1 MKKIG
6 TAIFDLDGVLIDSIA
21 NMEYAWLNTCK
32 QIKIKIPFKKYKKY
46 IGLGLKVILKKIRVP
61 KKKIKEAIYFYNHF
75 SNIKINNIKFYPNIF
90 KTLKKIKKNYYIAIF
105 TSKNKFRTM
114 KCLKLINLK
123 FDKIIT
129 ADDIKNTKPSPEGL
143 IKIKKS
149 FIKKANKFFYF
160 GDTNYDY
167 LSAKSISMNYIH
179 CNWGMGKCHDKKIK
193 KIKSPAEIIKYLNQ

>member
-6 TAIFDLDGVLIDSIA
+6 TAIFDLDGVLIDSIK

-46 IGLGLKVILKKIRVP
+46 IGLGLKVILKKIGVP

-114 KCLKLINLK
+114 KCLKFINLK

-129 ADDIKNTKPSPEGL
+129 ADDVKNTKPSPEGL
-143 IKIKKS
+143 IKIKR
-149 FIKKANKFFYF
+149 FFFKKTNKFIYF

-167 LSAKSISMNYIH
+167 LAAKKIGMNYIH
-179 CNWGMGKCHDKKIK
+179 CSWGMGNSGNKRNIKIK
-193 KIKSPAEIIKYLNQ
+193 KPFEMIKFLN